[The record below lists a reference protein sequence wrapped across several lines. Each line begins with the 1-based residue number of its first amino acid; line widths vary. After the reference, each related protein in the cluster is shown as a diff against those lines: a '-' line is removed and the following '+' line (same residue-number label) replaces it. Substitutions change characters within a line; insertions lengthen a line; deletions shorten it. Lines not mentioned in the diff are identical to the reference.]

1 VLLGVSQIITSRL
14 QPPALDAA
22 QQRMMVWFMPIFFTV
37 IMLNYPAGLLLYI
50 FTNNILTVAQQA
62 VLKRMVGSTPTPP
75 LKPALEKRK

>member
-1 VLLGVSQIITSRL
+1 
-14 QPPALDAA
+14 
-22 QQRMMVWFMPIFFTV
+22 VWFMPIFFTV

-62 VLKRMVGSTPTPP
+62 VLRRLVQRGTISPQ

>member
-1 VLLGVSQIITSRL
+1 
-14 QPPALDAA
+14 
-22 QQRMMVWFMPIFFTV
+22 MMVWFMPIFFTV

-62 VLKRMVGSTPTPP
+62 VLRRLVHGAPSAPP